1 MTTVTETADTIAARL
16 DAMPLGEIQARHAEL
31 IRKGN
36 GNPKD
41 LGDGELEELVQ
52 IFATL
57 RRRSSGP
64 PSAKAAKS
72 KGPEGAL
79 EDLL

>member
-1 MTTVTETADTIAARL
+1 MSDTSTTDLPVDQRSQSDL
-16 DAMPLGEIQARHAEL
+16 LARHAEL

-41 LGDGELEELVQ
+41 LSDTDLEELVA

-64 PSAKAAKS
+64 PSAKKKS
-72 KGPEGAL
+72 SSAPAGAL